1 MAGEPIWRV
10 RIDDRAGADDMSA
23 ATPKARQHADRW
35 RLRIQQSEGLPHG
48 ELLACRAEDDHGVDL
63 PRCVKTR
70 IPEPLVDDLRRSPWG
85 AVLTVGRDEDG
96 LLLVFVAFGLRHPD
110 AVGSSQPN
118 VYERAHRRLSEV
130 Q

>member
-1 MAGEPIWRV
+1 VAREPVWRV
-10 RIDDRAGADDMSA
+10 RIDDLVWADDMSA
-23 ATPKARQHADRW
+23 ATTKARQQADRW
-35 RLRIQQSEGLPHG
+35 RLRIQERNGLRHS

-70 IPEPLVDDLRRSPWG
+70 IPDPLVDDLRRSPWG
-85 AVLTVGRDEDG
+85 AVLTLERDRDG